1 MIALVF
7 MSGAIFLEE
16 NKMQNNVAKFIRGTA
31 FTIITVGI
39 LASLIVGF
47 NFINDKLTAGLG
59 WGILV
64 GGIISAVI
72 VFSILLGISEL
83 VEKSEE
89 QSLYLYKLYSS
100 YKTQSKS
107 NPESN
112 GNATIKA
119 DQAKI
124 TGKTS
129 ESAPTHSWRC
139 DSCGNM
145 ISSSPCPYCK
155 K

>member
-1 MIALVF
+1 MKN
-7 MSGAIFLEE
+7 S
-16 NKMQNNVAKFIRGTA
+16 VAKFIRGTA
-31 FTIITVGI
+31 FTIITVGTI
-39 LASLIVGF
+39 ASLIVGF
-47 NFINDKLTAGLG
+47 SMIDNKLTTGLG

-100 YKTQSKS
+100 YKAQSKS

-112 GNATIKA
+112 GNATITA
-119 DQAKI
+119 DKAKI

-139 DSCGNM
+139 DGCGNM